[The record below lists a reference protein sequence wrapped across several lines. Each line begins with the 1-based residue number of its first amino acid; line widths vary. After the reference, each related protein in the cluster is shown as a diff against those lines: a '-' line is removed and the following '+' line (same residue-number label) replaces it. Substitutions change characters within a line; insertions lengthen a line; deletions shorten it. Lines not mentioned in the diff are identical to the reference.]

1 MIAWQTR
8 SDSPG
13 DEIVELSLGAFLRRG
28 MSFSICREIHAWP
41 PLRTL
46 NAFLAVGVDDVEGGG
61 LLHWPPF
68 QLT

>member
-1 MIAWQTR
+1 
-8 SDSPG
+8 
-13 DEIVELSLGAFLRRG
+13 